1 MGTSDSDTMQAK
13 GPNLVLTLF
22 AAIFLIDLVHSQ
34 KVQDLPPLEC
44 YVCGKA
50 PHKSCDEFDPHDIT
64 FRQKCLDQKHQ
75 SCVKSFGAFQNVT
88 VESRRCGE
96 GPALNRCSSIS
107 LGGADVLICSCN
119 ATLCNTASIPR
130 NSNFIR
136 YHSMT
141 SFIFL
146 MIINNGI
153 LK

>member
-1 MGTSDSDTMQAK
+1 MNPGRPFGRKSHNARCFSRVAKRRRRRPPRAFSFLLSFFTSDSDTMQAK

-34 KVQDLPPLEC
+34 KGKNRWKLFQNIFVTKCIFLLQDLPPLEC

-88 VESRRCGE
+88 G
-96 GPALNRCSSIS
+96 L
-107 LGGADVLICSCN
+107 
-119 ATLCNTASIPR
+119 
-130 NSNFIR
+130 
-136 YHSMT
+136 
-141 SFIFL
+141 
-146 MIINNGI
+146 
-153 LK
+153 